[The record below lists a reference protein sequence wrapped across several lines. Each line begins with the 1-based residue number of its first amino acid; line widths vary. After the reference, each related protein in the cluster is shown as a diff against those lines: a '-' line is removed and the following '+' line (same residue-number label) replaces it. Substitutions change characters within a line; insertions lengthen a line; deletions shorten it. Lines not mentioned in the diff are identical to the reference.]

1 MNSECLRIT
10 DQLRRAF
17 EGEAW
22 HGPSLRELLSGVGPD
37 QARAR
42 PLSGAHS
49 IWELVL
55 HIEVWMLAGLEA
67 TRGVPMPTSLPPEKD
82 WPGTGMETQKSSNA
96 AGRKQSSESGLWQ
109 EAVQRLWRTS
119 QLLREAIEAFGDDHL
134 SDIVPGRKY
143 TFYFLFHG
151 IVQHSLYHAGQ
162 IALLKKT

>member
-22 HGPSLRELLSGVGPD
+22 HGPSLRELLLDVGPA
-37 QARAR
+37 QAQAR
-42 PLSGAHS
+42 PLAGAHS

-67 TRGVPMPTSLPPEKD
+67 TRGVPMPTGLPPEKD
-82 WPGTGMETQKSSNA
+82 WPGTGLATQKASNV
-96 AGRKQSSESGLWQ
+96 AGREQSSESGLWQ
-109 EAVQRLWRTS
+109 DAVQRLWRTN

-134 SDIVPGRKY
+134 DDIVPGLG
-143 TFYFLFHG
+143 TTG
-151 IVQHSLYHAGQ
+151 GS
-162 IALLKKT
+162 